1 MDRTA
6 TSYPRQ
12 QTVAALYTEQ
22 AATTP
27 EAVALAWAG
36 EMSYGELEVQANRL
50 AHYLQARVASGPD
63 EVIGL
68 CLERSAELIVGMLGI
83 LKAGAAYLPLDPSYP
98 AERVAFMLADAGV
111 ALLVTQASL
120 APRLSESTARSA

>member
-1 MDRTA
+1 
-6 TSYPRQ
+6 
-12 QTVAALYTEQ
+12 
-22 AATTP
+22 
-27 EAVALAWAG
+27 
-36 EMSYGELEVQANRL
+36 MSYGELEVQANRL

-120 APRLSESTARSA
+120 APRLSESTARSSA

>member
-1 MDRTA
+1 M
-6 TSYPRQ
+6 
-12 QTVAALYTEQ
+12 
-22 AATTP
+22 
-27 EAVALAWAG
+27 
-36 EMSYGELEVQANRL
+36 
-50 AHYLQARVASGPD
+50 ASGPD

-120 APRLSESTARSA
+120 APRLSESTARSSA